1 MKSILTTLTVVL
13 LACGAT
19 YGQDAPSVA
28 SKHLKAYGPMI
39 GTWRYEGPE
48 KENVEGYAKEGD
60 EIVFQF
66 SWRRILDGSVVE
78 ENWSYGPKNGKAF
91 SGKALIGWNAAD
103 KQLVYGG
110 MDSLGGSS
118 LGTVVFDAKAK
129 TSTLTSNEIDEDGKK
144 WSFKGVVTKTGK
156 DTLTWQAL
164 ERTGGVKE
172 GPSPVYTFKRVKR
185 AKAATK

>member
-13 LACGAT
+13 LVGGVA
-19 YGQDAPSVA
+19 YGQDEPSAA

-48 KENVEGYAKEGD
+48 LEDMEGYAKEGD

-78 ENWSYGPKNGKAF
+78 ENWSYGPKNGKAY

-103 KQLVYGG
+103 KELFYGG

-129 TSTLTSNEIDEDGKK
+129 TSTLTSKEIDEEGKK

-185 AKAATK
+185 AKAAAK

>member
-1 MKSILTTLTVVL
+1 MRSILAALPVVL

-19 YGQDAPSVA
+19 YGQDEPSAA

-48 KENVEGYAKEGD
+48 LEDVEGFAKEGD
-60 EIVFQF
+60 EVVFQL

-78 ENWSYGPKNGKAF
+78 ENWSYGPKDGKTY
-91 SGKALIGWNAAD
+91 SGKALIGWNAAN
-103 KQLVYGG
+103 KELVYSG

-156 DTLTWQAL
+156 DTLTWQAV
-164 ERTGGVKE
+164 ERTGGIKE
-172 GPSPVYTFKRVKR
+172 GPSPVVTLERVKR
-185 AKAATK
+185 AKAAAK